1 MHSLF
6 TFVLG
11 FALLISMASMANAQD
26 GKVYELRTYTS
37 AEGKLPE
44 LLARFRNHTVALFE
58 KHGMKNI
65 GYWVPTDPELSK
77 NTLIYIVEHQS
88 MDAAKK
94 SWDGFRADP
103 AWLKARADSEVNG
116 RLAIKVESMYLK
128 GTDFSKLR

>member
-1 MHSLF
+1 MQSLL
-6 TFVLG
+6 TFVLS
-11 FALLISMASMANAQD
+11 FALLLSIASVAQAQD
-26 GKVYELRTYTS
+26 GKVYEIRTYTS

-58 KHGMKNI
+58 KHGIKNI

-88 MDAAKK
+88 MAAANK
-94 SWDGFRADP
+94 SWEGFRADP

-116 RLAIKVESMYLK
+116 RLAIKVESMYLTA
-128 GTDFSKLR
+128 TDFSKLR